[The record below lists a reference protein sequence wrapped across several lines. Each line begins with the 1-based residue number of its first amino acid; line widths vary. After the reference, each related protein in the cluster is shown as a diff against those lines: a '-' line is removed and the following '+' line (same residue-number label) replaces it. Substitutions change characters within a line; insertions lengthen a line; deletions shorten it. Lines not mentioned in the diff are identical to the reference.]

1 MRALLLLVALG
12 LPADS
17 PPKSPRLLQIHR
29 EWLRPGLENAYDEVE
44 RDTAKKCA
52 ELDCPHAYLALEALT
67 GAKEVWFF
75 NGYDSWADQQQVADA
90 YAKKRPLLDALL
102 ANSKKKEPLTREP
115 INVFA
120 QLQPALTRGA
130 PWLLGRGRFLVVSAN
145 RPLPKKLATAT
156 VFETPD
162 GTTRFVMTPART
174 RAEADAAAAA
184 AGPESRV
191 FAVRPEWSFPA
202 KEWTELD
209 PELWSAARS
218 ER

>member
-17 PPKSPRLLQIHR
+17 QGQPPRLLQIHR
-29 EWLRPGLENAYDEVE
+29 EWLRPGLESAYDEVE

-52 ELDCPHAYLALEALT
+52 ELDCPHPYLALEALT
-67 GAKEVWFF
+67 GAKEVWFL

-90 YAKKRPLLDALL
+90 YSKKRPLLDALL
-102 ANSKKKEPLTREP
+102 ANSKKKEPLIREP
-115 INVFA
+115 LNTFA

-130 PWLLGRGRFLVVSAN
+130 PWLLGRGRFLVVSMS
-145 RPLPKKLATAT
+145 RTLPKKLAAAT
-156 VFETPD
+156 IFETPD
-162 GTTRFVMTPART
+162 GSTRFAMIPART
-174 RAEADAAAAA
+174 RAEADAAATA

-191 FAVRPEWSFPA
+191 FAVRPDWSHPA
-202 KEWTELD
+202 KEWTLLD
-209 PELWSAARS
+209 PELWAARS